1 MSRKFEIVGSAFLDT
16 ASCAA
21 SGARCPSPISVSQIA
36 SNAIHVPER
45 TINSPVTWIDLLTAN
60 GFSEI
65 TGLLLNVASGSIELR
80 VSSDLA
86 VDQVIPVSGFHG
98 FASKTVGT
106 ELTAVA
112 VRGVG
117 TFELMLAG
125 T

>member
-16 ASCAA
+16 ASCSA
-21 SGARCPSPISVSQIA
+21 SGARCPSPISVSQ
-36 SNAIHVPER
+36 SVTNALHVPER
-45 TINSPVTWIDLLTAN
+45 TINSAATWIDLLTAN
-60 GFSEI
+60 GFAAI

-80 VSSDLA
+80 VTSALA
-86 VDQVIPVSGFHG
+86 ADQIVPVSGFYG

>member
-1 MSRKFEIVGSAFLDT
+1 MSRKFEITGAAFLDT

-21 SGARCPSPISVSQIA
+21 PGSRCPSPISVSQ
-36 SNAIHVPER
+36 SVTNALHVPER
-45 TINSPVTWIDLLTAN
+45 TINSPATWIDLMTAN
-60 GFSEI
+60 GFSTV
-65 TGLLLNVASGSIELR
+65 TGLLLQVASGSIELR
-80 VSSDLA
+80 VSSALA
-86 VDQVIPVSGFHG
+86 NDQVVPVSGVHA

-117 TFELMLAG
+117 TFELMIAG